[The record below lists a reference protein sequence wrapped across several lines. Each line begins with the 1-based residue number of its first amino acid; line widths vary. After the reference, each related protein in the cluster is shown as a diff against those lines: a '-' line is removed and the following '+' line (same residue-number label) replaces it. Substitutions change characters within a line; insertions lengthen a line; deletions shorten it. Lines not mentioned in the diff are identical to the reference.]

1 MAKFDPS
8 KFISALSGG
17 AVPLIGGAAALTSL
31 VYGANNLLFNVDA
44 GHRAI
49 KFNRMS
55 GIGQQTYEEG
65 THLLMPWF
73 ERPIVFDIRTR
84 PRTIVS
90 LTGSRDLQ
98 MVNISVRTLVRPN
111 DLKLP
116 EIYTSLGLNYDEKVL
131 PSIVNEILKS
141 VVAQF
146 NASELVKQREEVS
159 RRIRERLT
167 ERAKDFNI
175 LLDDVSIT
183 HLNFSPE
190 YERAVESKQVAQQ
203 QAERARFRVL
213 KAQEEK
219 KNIIIKAMGEQESAR
234 MIGAA
239 IKNNP
244 GFVELR
250 RIDVAKEVATSLS
263 KSQNRLVLSADSLLL
278 NLMDEKQHT
287 GEGKSK
293 SGNYGG
299 A

>member
-1 MAKFDPS
+1 MAGKFDPQ
-8 KFISALSGG
+8 KILKALG
-17 AVPLIGGAAALTSL
+17 GGAAPLAGGAAVLGSIF
-31 VYGANNLLFNVDA
+31 YGVNNCLYNVEA

-49 KFNRMS
+49 KFNRWS
-55 GIGQQTYEEG
+55 GVGQLHYEEG
-65 THLLMPWF
+65 THLMLPWF

-98 MVNISVRTLVRPN
+98 MVNISVRTLVRP
-111 DLKLP
+111 DETQLP
-116 EIYTSLGLNYDEKVL
+116 HIYKSLGMNYDEKVL

-146 NASELVKQREEVS
+146 NASQLVMQREQVS
-159 RRIRERLT
+159 RLIKDRLT
-167 ERAKDFNI
+167 ERARDFNI

-183 HLNFSPE
+183 HLNFSSE

-219 KNIIIKAMGEQESAR
+219 KNIIIKAMGEQEAAK
-234 MIGAA
+234 MIGNA

-250 RIDVAKEVATSLS
+250 RIDVAREVAGCLS

-278 NLMDEKQHT
+278 NLMDEKKT
-287 GEGKSK
+287 PS
-293 SGNYGG
+293 SGG